1 MHIAQVK
8 RDMWLEYRV
17 TRQISTGNGEHYLAQ
32 WRVPGW
38 FAAVEL
44 GLGLC
49 EGPSIL
55 YTMTHLPDINRRN
68 NRQLAEQEGET
79 LRPLARTKARQKRMS
94 AAECAVRLRR
104 KAQQMAAA
112 G

>member
-32 WRVPGW
+32 WRIPGW

-44 GLGLC
+44 GMGVC

-55 YTMTHLPDINRRN
+55 YTMAHLPDLNRRS
-68 NRQLAEQEGET
+68 RKQLAEREGAD
-79 LRPLARTKARQKRMS
+79 LRPAKPKQPQPKMTAT
-94 AAECAVRLRR
+94 ACAVKLRNR
-104 KAQQMAAA
+104 ARRMIAA
-112 G
+112 